1 MRTWT
6 LTENVQWIRSLPQE
20 QQTPIW
26 NAMAEAA
33 NNNIP
38 DSQINESISNVR
50 RQVQPTFGQMLL
62 GLPLL
67 VMGVVAAW
75 DASNVLI
82 DLPKATR
89 NLANMKD

>member
-6 LTENVQWIRSLPQE
+6 LRENYEWIRTLSQD
-20 QQTPIW
+20 QSDHMWDVI
-26 NAMAEAA
+26 AEAFDNGA
-33 NNNIP
+33 TNTEVNTALN
-38 DSQINESISNVR
+38 NVR
-50 RQVQPTFGQMLL
+50 RQTQPTWGQMLL
-62 GLPLL
+62 GIPLL